1 MEYKLYNNKIKIH
14 TIRSNK
20 FKNCILEIMFT
31 NKVAK
36 DKKTINTLLDDLLVY
51 SSKKYKSRRELNIEC
66 ENLYNASVRCWNT
79 RIGGSLITHMNLDFL
94 NPKYCEEGYLEEVI
108 KLPFELLLNP
118 NINNGMFEEKSYTIV
133 ENRLRAYLESDKD
146 HATSYALDRSLE
158 CMDENSLSSIR
169 PCGKLED
176 LDKIKNEDVVAEYKR
191 LLNSSCE
198 IYVLGNMDMDEVVK
212 LIEKNF
218 NLNDDS
224 NYEGSYYVDNKTKDK
239 VLEVNESGRYEQS
252 TLIMINNIDDIIE
265 RERNI
270 TYKLFNYIFGSGG
283 LTSKLYKY
291 IREDN
296 SLCYALSS
304 SYYRNDNLLVIYA
317 GINSKDKD
325 KCMEL
330 VKKALNEMINGD
342 FSDEELKDAK
352 KNIETMIRSSEDSLY
367 GIIGNYYSHITQNTP
382 LIEEQ
387 IKEVNSVTKE
397 EIKELAKKVKL
408 NTVFLLVGEDE
419 K

>member
-14 TIRSNK
+14 TVKSNK

-31 NKVAK
+31 NKV
-36 DKKTINTLLDDLLVY
+36 DREKKTINTLLDDLLFY
-51 SSKKYKSRRELNIEC
+51 SSEKYKTKRELNIEL

-79 RIGGSLITHMNLDFL
+79 RIGENLVTHMCLDFL
-94 NPKYCEEGYLEEVI
+94 NPKYCEEGYLEDVI
-108 KLPFELLLNP
+108 KLPFELLFRP
-118 NINNGMFEEKSYTIV
+118 NIKNGKFDEKSYTIV
-133 ENRLRAYLESDKD
+133 ENRLKAYLESEKD
-146 HATSYALDRSLE
+146 HATGYALDRSLE
-158 CMDENSLSSIR
+158 CMDEKSLSSIR

-176 LDKIKNEDVVAEYKR
+176 LLNATNEDVVKEYKK
-191 LLNSSCE
+191 LLESSCE
-198 IYVLGNMDMDEVVK
+198 IYVLGNLEMDTVVK
-212 LIEKNF
+212 LIEKNIDLV
-218 NLNDDS
+218 NKDYTGD
-224 NYEGSYYVDNKTKDK
+224 YYIDNKVKDE
-239 VLEVNESGRYEQS
+239 VLEVVESGRYEQS
-252 TLIMINNIDDIIE
+252 TLIMINNMVGISE

-270 TYKLFNYIFGSGG
+270 TSKLFNYIFGSGG

-330 VKKALNEMINGD
+330 VDKALKEMIDGD
-342 FSDEELKDAK
+342 FSDEELMDAK
-352 KNIETMIRSSEDSLY
+352 KNLETMIKSSLDSLY
-367 GIIGNYYSHITQNTP
+367 GIVGNYYSHLTQNTP

-387 IKEVNSVTKE
+387 IELINNVTKE

>member
-1 MEYKLYNNKIKIH
+1 MEYKLYNSKVKIH
-14 TIRSNK
+14 TVKSNK
-20 FKNCILEIMFT
+20 FKNCILELIFT
-31 NKVAK
+31 NKIDK
-36 DKKTINTLLDDLLVY
+36 NKKTLHTLLTDILTY
-51 SSKKYKSRRELNIEC
+51 SSKKYKTRRELNIEL
-66 ENLYNASVRCWNT
+66 ENLYNAGVRCWNN
-79 RIGGSLITHMNLDFL
+79 RIGENLVTHMSLDFI
-94 NPKYCEEGYLEEVI
+94 NPKYCEEGFLEDVV

-118 NINNGMFEEKSYTIV
+118 NISNGKFDEKSYTIV

-158 CMDENSLSSIR
+158 CMDPNSLSSIR

-176 LDKIKNEDVVAEYKR
+176 LDKIKNEDLVSEYKE
-191 LLNSSCE
+191 LLDSSCE
-198 IYVLGNMDMDEVVK
+198 IYVLGNLDMDEVVK
-212 LIEKNF
+212 LIEKNLTLKDIKY
-218 NLNDDS
+218 NGN
-224 NYEGSYYVDNKTKDK
+224 YYVDNKVKDK
-239 VLEVNESGRYEQS
+239 VLDVSESGRYEQS
-252 TLIMINNIDDIIE
+252 TLIMINNMVDISE
-265 RERNI
+265 RERDI

-325 KCMEL
+325 RCIEL
-330 VKKALNEMINGD
+330 VNKALKEMINGD
-342 FSDEELKDAK
+342 FSDDELKDAK
-352 KNIETMIRSSEDSLY
+352 KNIETMIKSSEDSLY
-367 GIIGNYYSHITQNTP
+367 GIIGNYFSHITQNTP

-387 IKEVNSVTKE
+387 IKEVNSVTKK
-397 EIKELAKKVKL
+397 EIMELAKKVKL

-419 K
+419 Q